1 LTDNIS
7 WVYNVHIKE
16 HCSYIGT
23 NMVNSV
29 LKAVKILG
37 IIGRSKP
44 LGISEISRM
53 LEIPKSSTHNLLQT
67 LESEGFVERNEDTNK
82 YNLGTRLIE
91 LGYRAQNDLAICRI
105 AKPYLNG
112 INQETDET
120 VHLTLLDDDEV
131 LYVDCVESK
140 RRMRT
145 YSVIGIK
152 APLYCTAVG
161 KAILAELPEIHI
173 KQIINSKGLARLTDK
188 TITNENNLF
197 QDLSDT
203 RERGYSIDNKEHEDQ
218 LICVGA
224 AIRDVNGEVFASLS
238 VSGPSDRMT
247 EERIVHIGSLI
258 KNATSEIS
266 RKLGFRE

>member
-1 LTDNIS
+1 
-7 WVYNVHIKE
+7 VYTVHIKE

-23 NMVNSV
+23 DLVNSV
-29 LKAVKILG
+29 LKAVKILE

-44 LGISEISRM
+44 LGISEIGRE
-53 LEIPKSSTHNLLQT
+53 LDIPKSSTHNLLQT
-67 LESEGFVERNEDTNK
+67 LESEGFVERNQDTNK

-120 VHLTLLDDDEV
+120 VHLTILDGEEV

-161 KAILAELPEIHI
+161 KAIMAELPEKNI
-173 KQIINSKGLARLTDK
+173 KNIIKTRGLRRLTDS
-188 TITNENNLF
+188 TITNASSLF
-197 QDLSDT
+197 QDLLET
-203 RERGYSIDNKEHEDQ
+203 RTRGYSIDNKEHEDQ
-218 LICVGA
+218 LICVGSV
-224 AIRDVNGEVFASLS
+224 IRDASGEAFASLS

-247 EERIVHIGSLI
+247 EERIIHIGGLV

>member
-1 LTDNIS
+1 
-7 WVYNVHIKE
+7 
-16 HCSYIGT
+16 
-23 NMVNSV
+23 MVNSV
-29 LKAVKILG
+29 LKAVKILE
-37 IIGRSKP
+37 IIGKSRP
-44 LGISEISRM
+44 LGISEISRE
-53 LEIPKSSTHNLLQT
+53 LGIPKSSTHGLLQT
-67 LESEGFVERNEDTNK
+67 LESEEFVEKNKDTNK

-161 KAILAELPEIHI
+161 KAILAELPEKHI
-173 KQIINSKGLARLTDK
+173 KQIIISKGLAKLTDK
-188 TITNENNLF
+188 TITTEAGLY

-203 RERGYSIDNKEHEDQ
+203 RNRGYSIDNKEHEDQ
-218 LICVGA
+218 LICVGS
-224 AIRDVNGEVFASLS
+224 AIRDVNGETFASLS

-247 EERIVHIGSLI
+247 EERIIYIGSLI
-258 KNATSEIS
+258 KKVTSEIS

>member
-1 LTDNIS
+1 
-7 WVYNVHIKE
+7 
-16 HCSYIGT
+16 
-23 NMVNSV
+23 MVNSV

>member
-1 LTDNIS
+1 M
-7 WVYNVHIKE
+7 YNVHIKE
-16 HCSYIGT
+16 HRTHIGT
-23 NMVNSV
+23 HLVNSV
-29 LKAVKILG
+29 LKAVKILDT
-37 IIGRSKP
+37 IGKSRP
-44 LGISEISRM
+44 MGISEISRE
-53 LEIPKSSTHNLLQT
+53 LKIPKSSTHGLLQT
-67 LESEGFVERNEDTNK
+67 LESEGFVEKNEDTNK
-82 YNLGTRLIE
+82 YNLGTSLIE

-105 AKPYLNG
+105 SKPYLNG

-120 VHLTLLDDDEV
+120 VHLTLLDNDEV

-145 YSVIGIK
+145 YSVLGIK

-161 KAILAELPEIHI
+161 KAILAELPEINI
-173 KQIINSKGLARLTDK
+173 KHIINTRGLEKLTNCTLTDE
-188 TITNENNLF
+188 ISLL

-203 RERGYSIDNKEHEDQ
+203 RTRGYSIDNKEHEDQ

-224 AIRDVNGEVFASLS
+224 VIRDAHGEAFASLS

-247 EERIVHIGSLI
+247 EERIVHIGGLV
-258 KNATSEIS
+258 KNATQQIS

>member
-1 LTDNIS
+1 
-7 WVYNVHIKE
+7 
-16 HCSYIGT
+16 
-23 NMVNSV
+23 MVNSV
-29 LKAVKILG
+29 LKAVRILDV
-37 IIGRSKP
+37 IGKSKP
-44 LGISEISRM
+44 LGISEISRA
-53 LEIPKSSTHNLLQT
+53 LKIPKSSTHNILQT

-161 KAILAELPEIHI
+161 KAILAELPEIYI
-173 KQIINSKGLARLTDK
+173 KQIIKSKGLARLTDK
-188 TITNENNLF
+188 TITTEA
-197 QDLSDT
+197 DLYKDLANT
-203 RERGYSIDNKEHEDQ
+203 RTRGYSIDNKEHEDQ
-218 LICVGA
+218 LTCVGA
-224 AIRDVNGEVFASLS
+224 VIRDVNGEAFASLS

-247 EERIVHIGSLI
+247 EERIVQIGDLV